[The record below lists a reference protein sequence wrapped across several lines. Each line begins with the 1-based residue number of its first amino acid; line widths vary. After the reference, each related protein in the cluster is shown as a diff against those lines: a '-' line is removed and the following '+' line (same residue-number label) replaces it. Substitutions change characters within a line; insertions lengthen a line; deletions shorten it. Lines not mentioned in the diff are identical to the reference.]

1 MDIGFEI
8 TQEQRTRNLPR
19 LIEANFL
26 LHLNATELQTLVAT
40 ELADNPA
47 LEVADEE
54 ICPSCGAPL
63 ENGRCAN
70 CVRVDELPAPTVADD
85 AGDWSEVVLR
95 ADAAGD
101 DLDPMAAISSALDQR
116 EELETDLRAIL
127 PPGSERLAMVLV
139 ESLDERGF
147 LSLSA
152 RELASICEC
161 EPAIVEAAIGMLQEI
176 APPGVGARDLR
187 ESLLLQIAFLREH
200 DIDVPACVEPLVSRH
215 LSDLAAHRY
224 HQLARVL
231 DVDTETIS
239 IAHDFIRDQLSPHPW
254 SQQQAVSST
263 AVSDIT
269 FVRPDVVVGINDSDE
284 ISIKVSGGVDRSLR
298 LNSLYQELAA
308 GLRGNAAV
316 PAPLESA
323 DDRTHVRDAVTRARQ
338 FMGKLQQRRETL
350 ERISLCTVT
359 MQEGF
364 VRKGVREL
372 RPLTRAD
379 VATQLGIHESTV
391 SRAIAG
397 KYVMLPNS
405 RVVPLST
412 FFTASLSAKDAIRQI
427 IEREAAGGTTL
438 ADREIVQ
445 RLLEQGY
452 RVARRTVA
460 KYRSE
465 LGILPST
472 IRS

>member
-1 MDIGFEI
+1 MELGFEI

-19 LIEANFL
+19 LIEANYL
-26 LHLNATELQTLVAT
+26 LHLNATELQTLVTA

-47 LEVADEE
+47 LEMAEDE
-54 ICPSCGAPL
+54 ICHSCGAPL
-63 ENGRCAN
+63 ENGSCSN
-70 CVRVDELPAPTVADD
+70 CIRVEDLPTPSLADD
-85 AGDWSEVVLR
+85 AGDWSEVVLKS
-95 ADAAGD
+95 DSNGD
-101 DLDPMAAISSALDQR
+101 DFDPMTAISGALDQR

-127 PPGSERLAMVLV
+127 PPGNERLALVLV

-147 LSLSA
+147 LSMSTE
-152 RELASICEC
+152 ELASLCDVDIPTIEL
-161 EPAIVEAAIGMLQEI
+161 AIAMLQEI

-187 ESLLLQIAFLREH
+187 ESLLLQIQFLREH
-200 DIDVPACVEPLVSRH
+200 DIDVPCGVEALVSNH
-215 LSDLAAHRY
+215 LGDLAAHRY
-224 HQLARVL
+224 HQLSRAL
-231 DVDTETIS
+231 DIDTEA
-239 IAHDFIRDQLSPHPW
+239 IAAAHEFIRDQLSPQPW
-254 SQQQAVSST
+254 SQQRAATST
-263 AVSDIT
+263 AVSDIAY
-269 FVRPDVVVGINDSDE
+269 VRPDVVIGINDDNE

-298 LNSLYQELAA
+298 LNGLYQELASS
-308 GLRGNAAV
+308 LRGASTT
-316 PAPLESA
+316 PLESD
-323 DDRTHVRDAVTRARQ
+323 DDRSHVRDAVTRARQ

-359 MQEGF
+359 MQEAF
-364 VRKGVREL
+364 VRQGVREL
-372 RPLTRAD
+372 RTLTRAD
-379 VATQLGIHESTV
+379 VANELGIHESTV

-405 RVVPLST
+405 KVVPLST
-412 FFTASLSAKDAIRQI
+412 FFSASLSTKDAIREI
-427 IEREAAGGTTL
+427 IEREAANGNAL

-472 IRS
+472 LRA

>member
-1 MDIGFEI
+1 MELGYEI

-19 LIEANFL
+19 LIEANYL
-26 LHLNATELQTLVAT
+26 LHLNAVELQTLVAT
-40 ELADNPA
+40 ELSDNPA

-54 ICPSCGAPL
+54 ICPSCGGPL
-63 ENGRCAN
+63 ENGACAN
-70 CVRVDELPAPTVADD
+70 CIRVDELPPPTVADD

-95 ADAAGD
+95 ADEAGD
-101 DLDPMAAISSALDQR
+101 DLDPMAGISGAYDQR

-127 PPGSERLAMVLV
+127 PPGNERLAMVLV

-147 LSLSA
+147 LPLSLD
-152 RELASICEC
+152 ELASFCEC
-161 EPAIVEAAIGMLQEI
+161 DRASVETAIKLLQEV

-187 ESLLLQIAFLREH
+187 ESLLLQIAFLHEH
-200 DIDVPACVEPLVSRH
+200 DVEVPPCVEQLVSRH
-215 LSDLAAHRY
+215 LNDLAAHRY
-224 HQLARVL
+224 HQLARTL
-231 DVDTETIS
+231 EVDTETIAT
-239 IAHDFIRDQLSPHPW
+239 AHDFIRDQLSPQPW
-254 SQQQAVSST
+254 SQQRAAASS

-269 FVRPDVVVGINDSDE
+269 FVRPDVVITLNDSDE

-298 LNSLYQELAA
+298 LNSLYQELAT
-308 GLRGNAAV
+308 GLRGNKS
-316 PAPLESA
+316 APLES
-323 DDRTHVRDAVTRARQ
+323 DEDRTHVRDAVTRARQ

-364 VRKGVREL
+364 VRRGVREL

-405 RVVPLST
+405 RVMPLST

-427 IEREAAGGTTL
+427 IEREAAGGRTL

-445 RLLEQGY
+445 RLLDQGY

-460 KYRSE
+460 KYRTE

-472 IRS
+472 IRA